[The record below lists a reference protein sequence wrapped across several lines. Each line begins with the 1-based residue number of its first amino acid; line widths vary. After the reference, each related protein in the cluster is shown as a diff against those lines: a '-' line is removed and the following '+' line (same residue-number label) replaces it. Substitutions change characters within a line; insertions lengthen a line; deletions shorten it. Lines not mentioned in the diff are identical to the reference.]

1 MTDDELFDINS
12 VLFNRYSIADEEVID
27 LRIKL
32 KNEVDEEERLFLTSQ
47 LEKAKKKRTEAL
59 NLRVA
64 FQDHF
69 KADLIRIVEGMW
81 K

>member
-69 KADLIRIVEGMW
+69 KADLTRIIEGMW